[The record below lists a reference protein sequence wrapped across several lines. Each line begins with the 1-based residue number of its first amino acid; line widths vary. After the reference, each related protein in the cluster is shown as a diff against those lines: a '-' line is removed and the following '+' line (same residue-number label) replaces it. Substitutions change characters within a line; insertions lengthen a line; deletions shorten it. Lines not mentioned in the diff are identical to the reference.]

1 MSVWEI
7 LLLSVALAMDACA
20 VAMTDGMTNPK
31 MPVWKALIIGLFF
44 GFFQF
49 LMPVI
54 GYFITGV
61 VADAFV
67 STFEMIS
74 GWVSFVLLAF
84 LGGKMLFE
92 SIKELVGEHKQRKAE
107 QAKDCVDGCS
117 TGIKT
122 ANIEKK
128 ENEGKTLSFGR
139 LTVQAI
145 ATSIDA
151 LAVGVTLQMA
161 VISGGLAL
169 GVWGATGMIG
179 VVTLG
184 LSFGAVYI
192 GKMLGNKLAD
202 RASLIGGLVLIGIGL
217 KILIESFI

>member
-92 SIKELVGEHKQRKAE
+92 SIKELVTEHKQRKAE
-107 QAKDCVDGCS
+107 RAENCVNGCS

-122 ANIEKK
+122 ADERKEENTEKP
-128 ENEGKTLSFGR
+128 LSFGR

-161 VISGGLAL
+161 TISGGLAL

-179 VVTLG
+179 IVTLA

-192 GKMLGNKLAD
+192 GKLLGNKLAD
-202 RASLIGGLVLIGIGL
+202 RASLIGGVVLIGIGL

>member
-31 MPVWKALIIGLFF
+31 MPVWKALTIGLFF

-54 GYFITGV
+54 GYFITGII
-61 VADAFV
+61 ADAFV
-67 STFEMIS
+67 STFEIIA

-92 SIKELVGEHKQRKAE
+92 SIKELVAEHKQRKE
-107 QAKDCVDGCS
+107 GRAKDCVDGCS
-117 TGIKT
+117 TGIKKVDE
-122 ANIEKK
+122 AKKVNEEKP
-128 ENEGKTLSFGR
+128 LSFGR

-179 VVTLG
+179 LVTLV

-192 GKMLGNKLAD
+192 GKLLGNKLAD

-217 KILIESFI
+217 KILIESFL